1 MEDVVQRF
9 LRYVKYDTRS
19 NEISPA
25 YPSTDGQLVFAQV
38 LADELAHMG
47 LKDACVDQNG
57 YVTATLTSNVSSNV
71 PAIGFISHMDT
82 SPDMPGHDVRPR
94 IIENY
99 GGSDIILNRDM
110 GIVLSPSEFPHLRNY
125 IGQDIIVTDGT
136 TLLGADDKAG
146 VAEIMTAVKFL
157 LEHPEVKHGTV
168 KVCFTPDEEVGRGV
182 DRFDTAKFGAAFAYT
197 VDGGEIGELNYE
209 NFNAAAARIKINGK
223 SIHTG
228 DAKGKMKNAVLIGME
243 LNDMLPP
250 DEIPANTEGY
260 EGFYHI
266 NNFDG
271 NVDHADAYY
280 LIRDFDKKGF
290 EDRKNFMKDIAGKLN
305 AKYGTDTVSMD
316 LYDQY
321 YNMKEIIERHMY
333 AIDIAKAAMQQAGVQ
348 PLILP
353 IRGGTDG
360 ARLSY
365 MGLPT
370 PNIFTGG
377 HNFHGRYEYIPVQS
391 MQKAVEVIVNIAI
404 NCCTYPWPS

>member
-1 MEDVVQRF
+1 
-9 LRYVKYDTRS
+9 
-19 NEISPA
+19 
-25 YPSTDGQLVFAQV
+25 
-38 LADELAHMG
+38 
-47 LKDACVDQNG
+47 
-57 YVTATLTSNVSSNV
+57 
-71 PAIGFISHMDT
+71 
-82 SPDMPGHDVRPR
+82 
-94 IIENY
+94 
-99 GGSDIILNRDM
+99 
-110 GIVLSPSEFPHLRNY
+110 VLSPSEFPHLRNY

-168 KVCFTPDEEVGRGV
+168 KICFTPDEEVGRGV

-266 NNFDG
+266 NNFVG

-290 EDRKNFMKDIAGKLN
+290 EDRKNFMNDIAGKLN

-321 YNMKEIIERHMY
+321 YNMKEIIEQHMY
-333 AIDIAKAAMQQAGVQ
+333 AIDIAKTAMQQAGVQ

-377 HNFHGRYEYIPVQS
+377 HNFHGRYEYIPVRS
-391 MQKAVEVIVNIAI
+391 MQKAVEVIVNITI